1 VPLHDQNKLRA
12 VDGSKSWKND
22 PEYFSNYYLG
32 SQDKDRLADGS
43 HVRLDVGVAKGIS
56 HLIALKQ
63 TPYKD
68 QSEFLRDSA
77 LKNLRY
83 QGEHLQDEKLLR
95 IIAQVELHAQAI
107 HDEKVMDMNDR
118 FLKVRKKQLENALA
132 LPEVQKVFD
141 ACERARS
148 TFEGK
153 QLEELEDVIKECRR
167 RMRGRDD

>member
-12 VDGSKSWKND
+12 VDGQKGWKTD
-22 PEYFSNYYLG
+22 PEYFGNYYLG
-32 SQDKDRLADGS
+32 SQDKDRLGDGS
-43 HVRLDVGVAKGIS
+43 TVRLDVGVAKGIS
-56 HLIALKQ
+56 HLIASKE

-83 QGEHLQDEKLLR
+83 QGEHLKDERLLK

-107 HDEKVMDMNDR
+107 HDEKVMDMNDK

-132 LPEVQKVFD
+132 LPEVQKVYD
-141 ACERARS
+141 ACSSARS

-167 RMRGRDD
+167 RMRVNRD